1 MAIGSIAQVAV
12 LQALAFAASRTPTLN
27 PPTPI
32 YAIVASDTFL
42 PLTLPSSWGEF
53 SAHYE
58 TQLSDYPQEYGAYQP
73 YNKVKRPVE
82 VNVTLIK
89 TGSDLARFAWLAA
102 IQQQEANNPQQLY
115 TLISPQLIAT
125 DYSLSQLSFETRNDR
140 GSNILYLM
148 LRFTEIPQIPSSSGT
163 YNNTLEA
170 KSGPVAQLGQ
180 LYNNAATAAQ
190 TALINAQKIVLA

>member
-1 MAIGSIAQVAV
+1 VATGSIAQIAA
-12 LQALAFAASRTPTLN
+12 LQALSFAASQLPTLN

-32 YAIVASDTFL
+32 YAVVASDTFL
-42 PLTLPSSWGEF
+42 PLTIPSSWGDF
-53 SAHYE
+53 SAKYE
-58 TQLSDYPQEYGAYQP
+58 TQLSDYPQEYGAYSP

-125 DYSLSQLSFETRNDR
+125 DYSLSGLAYETRPDK
-140 GSNILYLM
+140 GSNVLYLN
-148 LRFTEIPQIPSSSGT
+148 LRFTEIPQIPSSLGT
-163 YNNTLEA
+163 YTSVLEA
-170 KSGPVAQLGQ
+170 KSSPLSQLGQ
-180 LYNNAATAAQ
+180 LYTNASSAAN
-190 TALINAQKIVLA
+190 TALINAKSFILG